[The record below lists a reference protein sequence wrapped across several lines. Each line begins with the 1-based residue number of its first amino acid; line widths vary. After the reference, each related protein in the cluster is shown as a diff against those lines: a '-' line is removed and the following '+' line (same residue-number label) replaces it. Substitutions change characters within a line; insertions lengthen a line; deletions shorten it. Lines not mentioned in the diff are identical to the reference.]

1 MESEHAVFCSHCF
14 LFLMSPQFFES
25 FVAFR
30 VIVLMAV
37 LFVLGQVDELAFAQ
51 SLDVDFGRD
60 IQPILEGLSDEERAT
75 LLRWAQQGADLPED
89 LLLGESENEALH
101 GAALFEFEIAPILA
115 THCLECHD
123 TSRKEGALDL
133 SRKRPAF
140 KGGDSGVAIHP
151 GDGENSE
158 LWKLVE
164 SGDMPEDR
172 PALSVREKG
181 LLKRWMDEGADWS
194 VDWIDPAIYENEGGG
209 GHWVRRLTVREYI
222 DTVKAS
228 VGVDIEGEALDVLP
242 EDLRADGFNNTA
254 YNLNVD
260 MGHVSAYA
268 ELAASIVEKMDTL
281 SFAKRFHKKLLFTDK
296 EMGNLIEKMGTW
308 LLRGPLELE
317 EVIAF
322 RGISTTVASSGGSL
336 SEAVGYI
343 LEAMLQSPRFIYRI
357 EKQQSPGSNPRVSD
371 YELASRLSYGIWGS
385 SPDEKLMNA
394 ASEDELSDKAVLA
407 QHIDRMLIDSRA
419 VDRSLQFA
427 YEWLDLGRMESL
439 SPDSEKFPEWNS
451 KLASDMCD
459 ETLAVFRD
467 VVWDE
472 SKPLSHLLNTQK
484 TFLTPELAEHYGLKR
499 NRNSESE
506 GEMAPYD
513 LSPDPSRG
521 GLLTQGSILSIG
533 GDDASMVTRGL
544 FVLHDLLRGTVKD
557 PPPGLDTTP
566 VPSSPGQSQRVIAE
580 QRIADNSCGGCHSKF
595 EPLAFGLERFD
606 GLGGYAK
613 RDVFKNRLRQ
623 DGEILFPGDVEAKKY
638 KTSKELMDLLAGSDR
653 VSETITWKLVQFVMG
668 RPLGARDAIAVKAI
682 HESAQTNGGTYQSL
696 MRAIGESD
704 LVRKVSS

>member
-1 MESEHAVFCSHCF
+1 M
-14 LFLMSPQFFES
+14 
-25 FVAFR
+25 
-30 VIVLMAV
+30 
-37 LFVLGQVDELAFAQ
+37 
-51 SLDVDFGRD
+51 
-60 IQPILEGLSDEERAT
+60 
-75 LLRWAQQGADLPED
+75 
-89 LLLGESENEALH
+89 
-101 GAALFEFEIAPILA
+101 A

-140 KGGDSGVAIHP
+140 KGGDSGVAIYP

-158 LWKLVE
+158 LWELVE

-181 LLKRWMDEGADWS
+181 LLKRWIDEGADWS

-242 EDLRADGFNNTA
+242 EDLRADGFSNTA

-260 MGHVSAYA
+260 MGHVSVYA

-336 SEAVGYI
+336 SEAIGYI

-357 EKQQSPGSNPRVSD
+357 EKQQSPGSDARVSD

-385 SPDEKLMNA
+385 SPDEKLVNA

-407 QHIDRMLIDSRA
+407 QHIDRMSIDSRA
-419 VDRSLQFA
+419 IDRSLQFA

-439 SPDSEKFPEWNS
+439 SPNSEKFPEWNS

-467 VVWDE
+467 VVW
-472 SKPLSHLLNTQK
+472 
-484 TFLTPELAEHYGLKR
+484 
-499 NRNSESE
+499 
-506 GEMAPYD
+506 
-513 LSPDPSRG
+513 
-521 GLLTQGSILSIG
+521 
-533 GDDASMVTRGL
+533 
-544 FVLHDLLRGTVKD
+544 
-557 PPPGLDTTP
+557 
-566 VPSSPGQSQRVIAE
+566 
-580 QRIADNSCGGCHSKF
+580 
-595 EPLAFGLERFD
+595 
-606 GLGGYAK
+606 LGVA
-613 RDVFKNRLRQ
+613 
-623 DGEILFPGDVEAKKY
+623 
-638 KTSKELMDLLAGSDR
+638 
-653 VSETITWKLVQFVMG
+653 
-668 RPLGARDAIAVKAI
+668 AR
-682 HESAQTNGGTYQSL
+682 
-696 MRAIGESD
+696 
-704 LVRKVSS
+704 